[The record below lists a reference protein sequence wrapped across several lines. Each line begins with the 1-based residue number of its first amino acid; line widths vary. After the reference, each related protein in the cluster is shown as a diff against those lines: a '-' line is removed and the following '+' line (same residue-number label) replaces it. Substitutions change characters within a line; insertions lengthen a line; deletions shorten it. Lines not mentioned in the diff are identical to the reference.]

1 MKVLKKDS
9 KARVLKPYSVS
20 KEVIQPK
27 PSQIAEVIFPS
38 KTSVLKT
45 LKKMA
50 QRPPHSQERG
60 LVHQEVP
67 DMSLSS
73 QSETFISKVKKIKK
87 PQLNRKGV
95 IIREIPTPV
104 SPASKKRRARDLVNK
119 IKKNQK
125 KIEEFVN

>member
-1 MKVLKKDS
+1 MD
-9 KARVLKPYSVS
+9 
-20 KEVIQPK
+20 QC
-27 PSQIAEVIFPS
+27 
-38 KTSVLKT
+38 
-45 LKKMA
+45 
-50 QRPPHSQERG
+50 PPHSLEHG
-60 LVHQEVP
+60 PVHHEIP
-67 DMSLSS
+67 DKSLSS
-73 QSETFISKVKKIKK
+73 SSENFISKVKQIKK